1 MRNMEPF
8 MVETL
13 PGEEATPS
21 MKIKIPEHL
30 FKSTPNDMELGRKVR
45 EIYFQT
51 IEKYGRQNHTRE
63 DTTPPSK
70 N

>member
-1 MRNMEPF
+1 MKPLMI
-8 MVETL
+8 ETL
-13 PGEEATPS
+13 PGEETTTP
-21 MKIKIPEHL
+21 MEVKIPEHL

-51 IEKYGRQNHTRE
+51 IEKYGRQNYTGE
-63 DTTPPSK
+63 